1 MLSGLITK
9 ANYFALR
16 GIRPKKRVIDQ
27 PGDAFQRWSPIR
39 TSEFISSHGSGLGV
53 LGLEC
58 LPSDLLRQFFNFLT
72 GHRSN
77 GDYM

>member
-16 GIRPKKRVIDQ
+16 GVRPKKRVIDQ
-27 PGDAFQRWSPIR
+27 PADAFQRWSPIR
-39 TSEFISSHGSGLGV
+39 TSEFISGHGSGLGV

-77 GDYM
+77 EDYM